1 MATPQPQGASL
12 MIRTLRNLLTDTKG
26 NTLAIFAAALVPLV
40 AMIGSGLDL
49 SFAYMAKAIIVFPGG
64 FGTLDELFEVV
75 TLVQTGK
82 LTRPIKIVLYGTE
95 YWHRVINFD
104 ALAEF
109 GTISKEDIKLMTVT
123 DSVDAAYKNIT
134 EYLAGGAMHEPGGA
148 L

>member
-1 MATPQPQGASL
+1 MTKIVVEEIVAAPLDQVWQTWGDFGVIARFAPNLKRSFLVEGSAKTGLGAK
-12 MIRTLRNLLTDTKG
+12 RHCD
-26 NTLAIFAAALVPLV
+26 LADGKTLV
-40 AMIGSGLDL
+40 ASYHP
-49 SFAYMAKAIIVFPGG
+49 SRQN
-64 FGTLDELFEVV
+64 T
-75 TLVQTGK
+75 QTGK